1 MALKVTFENTQEFI
15 LSNTYQGVLLPG
27 HGVYYVFVTGKLGEV
42 TEGAGKTPQEAIN
55 DRYAGKLSANDKNI
69 EIAAY
74 FVFDKN
80 PHKLRQYDNTLR
92 EYIDTQYKGGV
103 IPFGA
108 CHLGNKIE
116 GKNTEALIDFD
127 VTQHLPTLIECV
139 KSHHG
144 ISQYFNTKKPFKPRF
159 GQKKAIDEIVDILL
173 NKNKCLFSGY
183 TSIGKTIVS
192 LVSVLKYFREWDKK
206 GFPNWKRGGLVL
218 ITTPISDTLISFMD
232 DLDFV
237 DVGATRSQ
245 KYSYMTKKDLKNTS
259 LENITKRTDDGE
271 VIFLL
276 LTAQDLFYPP
286 KDGGDYSDKIRP
298 AYNDLTGKIDL
309 WVRDEGHKFYRG
321 ERTSTLLDCLKA
333 SAILDLS
340 ATPYNF
346 LDTYSKDTIVN
357 RDLLWGSK
365 HREYTKLPEIAIES
379 YETPFAGLSDK
390 IKAVYDVEE
399 GYDPRKWLV
408 RDDNGA
414 YDMIEDIVETYD
426 CKYVSTFPKD
436 KNHLNV
442 NLADKRVALDVYPA
456 GEKDDS
462 AADKYP
468 DLAKTLNQRIK
479 TRHFIDA
486 WTLEK
491 ISDRKNISLE
501 KCVDELLDKYQAVN
515 ILTCRKFTTGTNIPQ
530 ISHINLF
537 DKMSSPAELIQL
549 IGRACRKVAGKNQVM
564 LYNHCPGNKIELA
577 LGIAARKSA
586 DLSGESQV
594 EYLQSIPFT
603 KYPLNSTKPTVVTAE
618 DIIFQVNDYYRSIS
632 SPKPNTNALLN
643 ALLEVPPSFFDT
655 IDLKKLGKHKT
666 QITSPNQIPVSD
678 HNKSKVKHTI
688 PSGVGVN
695 PTSNVI
701 TQVKELL
708 ISIGIEMAWVSYT
721 NKTYDPLE
729 VLDTEEMKL
738 MFDSYPLSIA
748 RSIIM
753 NESVFKFFTK
763 FLKEKKQAYNDRPFE
778 EVHDYIFIDT
788 DKKRKMGLVYVP
800 INAAND
806 MILDEE
812 INREYNGG
820 KRNFLVINALS
831 GSIAYVLKKKYPD
844 ANIFCAEYYTW
855 FKTHL
860 KELISNCVVFDVDNI
875 NDKLTFSQY
884 KDMKFDVVLTNPPYN
899 SDKKTGNP
907 NLRGQGN
914 KNLWF
919 DFTKLGFD
927 IAKDNGILGLITPDG
942 LFCGGDRFTDL
953 LIGPKAKYDLL
964 SVNYSVKEHFKGI
977 GVDNILSWV
986 GRKSLTNVMTTFNDR
1001 NSIDV
1006 KKIFKLI
1013 SDPLVHD
1020 IYNTLSQSN
1029 VDKFNFDMTG
1039 QYNISGVESR
1049 LKKLGK
1055 DTSPAGDLSSSRTET
1070 HKYPVMCSGVI
1081 KYTSVK
1087 WDYVETPKLLIAQ
1100 MKDIGKFKIV
1110 CDDLTIGDQS
1120 TLTHFCKSIDEAEEL
1135 KSILDDPIT
1144 RWIIEKGRLN
1154 GRLGGARLSILPKVH
1169 PSKVLTNEQLCYI
1182 DSQLDEE

>member
-1 MALKVTFENTQEFI
+1 MALKVTFEKTQEII
-15 LSNTYQGVLLPG
+15 LSNNYKGILSPC
-27 HGVYYVFVTGKLGEV
+27 HGVYYLFVTGKLGEV
-42 TEGAGKTPQEAIN
+42 TEGAGKTPQKAIN
-55 DRYAGKLSANDKNI
+55 DRYAGRLSANYENI

-74 FVFDKN
+74 FVFDKDPN
-80 PHKLRQYDNTLR
+80 KLRQYDNSLR
-92 EYIDTQYKGGV
+92 ESIDNLHKRGAIT
-103 IPFGA
+103 FGA
-108 CHLGNKIE
+108 CHLGNKIDGE
-116 GKNTEALIDFD
+116 NTEALLNFN
-127 VTQHLPTLIECV
+127 VTQDLSTLINCIKE
-139 KSHHG
+139 HHG
-144 ISQYFNTKKPFKPRF
+144 ISQHFNTRIPFLPRF
-159 GQKKAIDEIVDILL
+159 GQEDAIKEIVDSLL
-173 NKNKCLFSGY
+173 KHSNCLFAAYTGY
-183 TSIGKTIVS
+183 GKTLIG
-192 LVSVLKYFREWDKK
+192 LVSVLRYFNIREK
-206 GFPNWKRGGLVL
+206 GGLVL
-218 ITTPISDTLISFMD
+218 VTTPIPDTLSSFIRG
-232 DLDFV
+232 LNNI

-245 KYSYMTKKDLKNTS
+245 KYSYITVKDWNSNS
-259 LENITKRTDDGE
+259 LEDIKSKTKDGE
-271 VIFLL
+271 VVFLL

-298 AYNDLTGKIDL
+298 KYDNLTGKIDL

-346 LDTYSKDTIVN
+346 LDTYNKDTIVN

-365 HREYTKLPEIAIES
+365 NREYTGLPEITIES

-390 IKAVYDVEE
+390 IKAIYDVEE
-399 GYDPRKWLV
+399 GYDPRKWFV

-414 YDMIEDIVETYD
+414 YDYIEDIVETYRR
-426 CKYVSTFPKD
+426 KYKEVLPK
-436 KNHLNV
+436 KRNYLNV
-442 NLADKRVALDVYPA
+442 NLADKRVSLDVLPSGVDGDGA
-456 GEKDDS
+456 E
-462 AADKYP
+462 DKYP
-468 DLAKTLNQRIK
+468 NLAKVLNQRIK

-486 WTLEK
+486 WSLDKMFKKTNLTFEQCVDKLLEK
-491 ISDRKNISLE
+491 YPAIT
-501 KCVDELLDKYQAVN
+501 
-515 ILTCRKFTTGTNIPQ
+515 ILTCRKFTTGTDIPQ
-530 ISHINLF
+530 MSHINLF
-537 DKMSSPAELIQL
+537 DKISSPTELSQL
-549 IGRACRKVAGKNQVM
+549 IGRMIRVYKEKTQVT
-564 LYNHCPGNKIELA
+564 LYNHCPGNQIELA
-577 LGIAARKSA
+577 LGIAARKSST
-586 DLSGESQV
+586 LSGESQV
-594 EYLQSIPFT
+594 EYLDSIPFT
-603 KYPLNSTKPTVVTAE
+603 KYPLNSTKPIVVTAE
-618 DIIFQVNDYYRSIS
+618 DIISQVQEYYRSIS
-632 SPKPNTNALLN
+632 SPRPNTNALLN
-643 ALLEVPPSFFDT
+643 SLLEVPPSFFNT

-666 QITSPNQIPVSD
+666 QISSPNQIPVSD
-678 HNKSKVKHTI
+678 PNKSKVKHTI

-738 MFDSYPLSIA
+738 MFDSYPLNIA

-763 FLKEKKQAYNDRPFE
+763 FLKDKKQAYNDRPFE

-788 DKKRKMGLVYVP
+788 DKKRKIGLVYVP
-800 INAAND
+800 IRVAKD
-806 MILDEE
+806 MILDEK
-812 INREYNGG
+812 INREYNEG
-820 KRNFLVINALS
+820 KRNFIIINALS
-831 GSIAYVLKKKYPD
+831 GSIPYVLKKKYPD

-875 NDKLTFSQY
+875 NNKLTFSQH

-899 SDKKTGNP
+899 NDKKIGNP

-942 LFCGGDRFTDL
+942 LFCGGDRFTSL
-953 LIGPKAKYDLL
+953 LIGSKAKYDLL

-1001 NSIDV
+1001 DSIDV
-1006 KKIFKLI
+1006 KNIFKLI

-1029 VDKFNFDMTG
+1029 VDKFNFDMVG

-1055 DTSPAGDLSSSRTET
+1055 DTSAAGDLYSSPTET

-1087 WDYVETPKLLIAQ
+1087 WDNTEIPKLLIAQ
-1100 MKDIGKFKIV
+1100 MKDIGNFEIV

-1120 TLTHFCKSIDEAEEL
+1120 TLTHFCKSMNEAEEL
-1135 KSILDDPIT
+1135 KKILDDPIT

-1169 PSKVLTNEQLCYI
+1169 PSNVLTNEQLCYI

>member
-1 MALKVTFENTQEFI
+1 MALRVTFENTQEII
-15 LSNTYQGVLLPG
+15 LSNTYQGLLLPG
-27 HGVYYVFVTGKLGEV
+27 HGVYYLFVTGKLGEV

-92 EYIDTQYKGGV
+92 EYIDTQYKGGI

-245 KYSYMTKKDLKNTS
+245 KYSYMTKKEWESTS
-259 LENITKRTDDGE
+259 LQDVKKRTDDGE

-276 LTAQDLFYPP
+276 ITAQDLFYDD
-286 KDGGDYSDKIRP
+286 KNGDSQIRDK
-298 AYNDLTGKIDL
+298 YNELNGKIDL

-321 ERTSTLLDCLKA
+321 ERTSTLLDCLQA

-357 RDLLWGSK
+357 RDLLWGSN
-365 HREYTKLPEIAIES
+365 HREYTGLPEIAIES

-390 IKAVYDVEE
+390 IKALYSIEE
-399 GYDPRKWLV
+399 GYHPGKWLV

-426 CKYVSTFPKD
+426 GKYVSVLPKD
-436 KNHLNV
+436 KNYLNV

-468 DLAKTLNQRIK
+468 DLAKVLNQRIK

-491 ISDRKNISLE
+491 MAKDKNISLE
-501 KCVDELLDKYQAVN
+501 KCVDELLEKHPAVN

-537 DKMSSPAELIQL
+537 DKISSPAELIQL

-594 EYLQSIPFT
+594 EYLQSIAFT
-603 KYPLNSTKPTVVTAE
+603 KYPLNSIKPTVVTPE
-618 DIIFQVNDYYRSIS
+618 EIISDVNDYYKSKSNPRPSRDKLTSAILDAIS
-632 SPKPNTNALLN
+632 
-643 ALLEVPPSFFDT
+643 DW
-655 IDLKKLGKHKT
+655 DLIELSQKYKSNQIKIGKKL
-666 QITSPNQIPVSD
+666 SD
-678 HNKSKVKHTI
+678 SNKAKVKNIIKSSTGGSSTLTE
-688 PSGVGVN
+688 PKVVQVVN
-695 PTSNVI
+695 LIESIFIESTWVAYKSNI
-701 TQVKELL
+701 
-708 ISIGIEMAWVSYT
+708 
-721 NKTYDPLE
+721 YDVMKILKSW
-729 VLDTEEMKL
+729 EMKE
-738 MFDSYPLSIA
+738 MFNEDDLNTVRDIISPLCGENNIY
-748 RSIIM
+748 
-753 NESVFKFFTK
+753 KFFNE
-763 FLKEKKQAYNDRPFE
+763 FLKDKQEAYSVLPFE
-778 EVHDYIFIDT
+778 EVHDDIFINT
-788 DKKRKMGLVYVP
+788 QRKRDIGLVYLP
-800 INAAND
+800 MKLANE

-812 INREYNGG
+812 IDKKYNEG

-831 GSIAYVLKKKYPD
+831 GSIPYALKKKYPD
-844 ANIFCAEYYTW
+844 VNIFCAEYYSW
-855 FKTHL
+855 FKSHL
-860 KELISNCVVFDVDNI
+860 TELIPNCVVFDVI
-875 NDKLTFSQY
+875 KNDKNKLNLTNH
-884 KDMKFDVVLTNPPYN
+884 KDMKFDVVLTNSPYQDKREGDRKGSSDNPLWKQFTVFGFSLLKDGGIYSGVTPTTIVSGSEKFTNLFLGDKAPYN
-899 SDKKTGNP
+899 LEKV
-907 NLRGQGN
+907 
-914 KNLWF
+914 
-919 DFTKLGFD
+919 DFSADDYFKVGIKICRWVATNTFSKGRVSIND
-927 IAKDNGILGLITPDG
+927 GRVIASQK
-942 LFCGGDRFTDL
+942 
-953 LIGPKAKYDLL
+953 
-964 SVNYSVKEHFKGI
+964 VNYISDDSMFDSIMETLFNYDGDKLTFNQSNRYDYDRIEKDLKRKGDPIKWAKELIDSPDEEHPYPVANNNKIKYSRFKGKDYGVWRVFIPQFI
-977 GVDNILSWV
+977 GSGGYNKVKFWIDDKMAATGSTWTHRCSSKEEVEKVFSYINTPEYKWIINELKVNDRLTSKVRDLPVVFLPKILSE
-986 GRKSLTNVMTTFNDR
+986 RQMTY
-1001 NSIDV
+1001 
-1006 KKIFKLI
+1006 I
-1013 SDPLVHD
+1013 S
-1020 IYNTLSQSN
+1020 
-1029 VDKFNFDMTG
+1029 
-1039 QYNISGVESR
+1039 
-1049 LKKLGK
+1049 
-1055 DTSPAGDLSSSRTET
+1055 
-1070 HKYPVMCSGVI
+1070 
-1081 KYTSVK
+1081 
-1087 WDYVETPKLLIAQ
+1087 
-1100 MKDIGKFKIV
+1100 
-1110 CDDLTIGDQS
+1110 
-1120 TLTHFCKSIDEAEEL
+1120 
-1135 KSILDDPIT
+1135 
-1144 RWIIEKGRLN
+1144 
-1154 GRLGGARLSILPKVH
+1154 
-1169 PSKVLTNEQLCYI
+1169 SKVT
-1182 DSQLDEE
+1182 DEE